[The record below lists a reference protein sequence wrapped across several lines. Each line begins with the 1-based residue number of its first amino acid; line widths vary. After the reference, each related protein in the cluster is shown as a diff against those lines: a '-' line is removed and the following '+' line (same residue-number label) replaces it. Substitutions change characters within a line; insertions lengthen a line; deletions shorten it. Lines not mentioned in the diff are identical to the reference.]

1 VTFEGKFKDKAA
13 AEKLFHKHHEDVK
26 AHVPADKLL
35 IFEASQ
41 GWEPLCKF
49 LGVPV
54 PNEPF
59 PHLNKKENFK
69 EMLVHLMK
77 GEMV

>member
-1 VTFEGKFKDKAA
+1 MKNTNNQTAEYFELIKKYEA
-13 AEKLFHKHHEDVK
+13 DVK
-26 AHVPADKLL
+26 AAVPADKLL
-35 IFEASQ
+35 VFEATQ

-49 LGVPV
+49 LGVSIPS
-54 PNEPF
+54 EPC